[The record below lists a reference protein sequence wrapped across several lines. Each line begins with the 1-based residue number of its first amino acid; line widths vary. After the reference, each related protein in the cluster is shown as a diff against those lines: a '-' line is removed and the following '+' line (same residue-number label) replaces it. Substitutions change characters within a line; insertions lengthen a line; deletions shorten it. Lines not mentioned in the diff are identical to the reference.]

1 VGNFPDTAHGNAAR
15 AMCEQWGGLER
26 SYYARLADPNTTP
39 FQLDQWFA
47 GPDWSGVRADLLGL
61 SNDPAY
67 AHLST
72 AFSAAMNGGTATIA
86 NAKAVDESCSQQQ
99 STGP

>member
-1 VGNFPDTAHGNAAR
+1 VGDFPDTPHGNAAR
-15 AMCEQWGGLER
+15 AMCQQWAGLER
-26 SYYARLADPNTTP
+26 QYYALLADRNTTP

-61 SNDPAY
+61 SSDPAY
-67 AHLST
+67 AQLST
-72 AFSAAMNGGTATIA
+72 AFGKAMNGGTATIG

-99 STGP
+99 RTGP